1 MKTSDGKN
9 PRLPPYKYHPAQKEA
24 RLSARVLAE
33 VQVGR
38 GEEELRCNSCGYI
51 TGGGVGNCG
60 VWVRGAGGAGGGCRE
75 AQRGSPPPATE
86 IRGLK
91 FF

>member
-1 MKTSDGKN
+1 MVHFKTAGWKMKTSDGKN

-38 GEEELRCNSCGYI
+38 GEEELRCNSLF
-51 TGGGVGNCG
+51 N
-60 VWVRGAGGAGGGCRE
+60 A
-75 AQRGSPPPATE
+75 
-86 IRGLK
+86 
-91 FF
+91 